1 MSNEYLCK
9 VCRGHLKV
17 KSSIVLSATKLTDR
31 TQKGLVFLNSELGNY
46 TTTTHPSFTV
56 NKGEE
61 YIYNCPICGAQLNSV
76 KYLHLVRIIMID
88 EKGKEYNIY
97 FSGIAGEEATIKVKD
112 DKVEEEKGHDVKAYS
127 KYFDI
132 PEEDRKYL

>member
-1 MSNEYLCK
+1 
-9 VCRGHLKV
+9 V
-17 KSSIVLSATKLTDR
+17 KTSIVLAATKLTDR
-31 TQKGLVFLNSELGNY
+31 SHKGLIFLNSELGNY
-46 TTTTHPSFTV
+46 TTTTHPSFSI
-56 NKGEE
+56 NPGDE
-61 YIYNCPICGAQLNSV
+61 YIYTCPICGAQLNSM

-97 FSGIAGEEATIKVKD
+97 FSNIAGEEVTLKLRD
-112 DKVEEEKGHDVKAYS
+112 NKVEEEKGHDVKSYS